1 MAQQGSAKKK
11 VVRDAVNLDF
21 LRKAME
27 WVVNQSIFQDL
38 KTHGNTKWIAK
49 DLVMLAVLWVWSEKS
64 QLTAAF
70 KEASVWSK
78 RLFGRV
84 AVGSYQA
91 LTTALVTYGG
101 QLVPLLWKRL
111 QLLME
116 QVGEE
121 HWRIGRWLPVAVD
134 GSRVSTPRTKANEE
148 AFRAL
153 KYGKGKTARYRKKKS
168 KNKRKKNRAK
178 AETVT
183 PQIWLTLLW
192 HMGMRLPW
200 SWKMGPSD
208 SSERG
213 HFQEMLLNLKFPIN
227 TLFCGDAGFTGYDL
241 WKLIIDMGH
250 SFLIRIGGNVQL
262 LTKLGYYAR
271 ERNGIVYVWPNS
283 AARKKQP
290 PLVLR
295 LIHLK
300 SQRGD
305 VYLLTNVL
313 NPQHLSDAQASRL
326 YKIRWGIELQFR
338 TLKQTFGRR
347 TLRSR
352 TPDRAYAELEWSLLG
367 LWMIHLFAVKEQVT
381 IGEPPSQTSAAMAIQ
396 VVRSILF
403 LWCEVPEEGE
413 DLKTQLQNAVVD
425 SYERHTSKR
434 ARYRPN
440 KKDTPSAGKPKIVV
454 AKKKKKEQLK
464 RYQQHLATAT

>member
-1 MAQQGSAKKK
+1 MVQQGSSRKK
-11 VVRDAVNLDF
+11 VVRDTVHLDF

-27 WVVNQSIFQDL
+27 WVVDERIFQDV

-49 DLVMLAVLWVWSEKS
+49 ELVMLAVLWVWSEKS

-70 KEASVWSK
+70 GEAIVWSK
-78 RLFGRV
+78 RLIGRA

-91 LTTALVTYGG
+91 LTSALVTHGG
-101 QLVPLLWKRL
+101 QLVPLLWNRL
-111 QLLME
+111 QRLME
-116 QVGEE
+116 EVGKE
-121 HWRIGRWLPVAVD
+121 HWRIGLWLPLAVD
-134 GSRVSTPRTKANEE
+134 GSRASTPRTKANEK
-148 AFRAL
+148 AFRAAN
-153 KYGKGKTARYRKKKS
+153 YGKSNSAKYRKKKS

-192 HMGMRLPW
+192 HMGLRLPW

-213 HFQEMLLNLKFPIN
+213 HFQEMLMQQSFPEN
-227 TLFCGDAGFTGYDL
+227 TLFCGDAGFTGYDF
-241 WKLIIDMGH
+241 WKSIMDRGH
-250 SFLIRIGGNVQL
+250 HFLIRVGANVRL

-271 ERNGIVYVWPNS
+271 ECNGIVYVWPDS
-283 AARKKQP
+283 AARKQQP

-300 SQRGD
+300 SERGD

-313 NPQHLSDAQASRL
+313 NPRCLSDAMASRL
-326 YKIRWGIELQFR
+326 YTLRWGIELQFR

-352 TPDRAYAELEWSLLG
+352 TPDRAYAELDWSLLG
-367 LWMIHLFAVKEQVT
+367 LWMIHLFAVKEQVNV
-381 IGEPPSQTSAAMAIQ
+381 GDPPSQTSAAMAIQ

-403 LWCEVPEEGE
+403 LWCEVPEEGA
-413 DLKTQLQNAVVD
+413 DLWTKLQNAVVD
-425 SYERHTSKR
+425 SYERQSSKR

-440 KKDTPSAGKPKIVV
+440 KKDVPSAGQPIVTV
-454 AKKKKKEQLK
+454 ASGKRKQQLEQY
-464 RYQQHLATAT
+464 RRHVANAA

>member
-1 MAQQGSAKKK
+1 MVQRESSRKK
-11 VVRDAVNLDF
+11 VVRDTVHLDF

-27 WVVNQSIFQDL
+27 WAVDERIFLDV
-38 KTHGNTKWIAK
+38 KTHGNAKWVAK
-49 DLVMLAVLWVWSEKS
+49 ELVMLAVLWVWSEKS

-70 KEASVWSK
+70 GEAIVWSK
-78 RLFGRV
+78 RLIGRA

-91 LTTALVTYGG
+91 LTSVLVTYGG
-101 QLVPLLWKRL
+101 QLVPLLWNRL
-111 QLLME
+111 QRLME
-116 QVGEE
+116 EVGKE
-121 HWRIGRWLPVAVD
+121 HWRIGLWLPLAVD
-134 GSRVSTPRTKANEE
+134 GSRASTPRTEPNEM
-148 AFRAL
+148 AFRAAN
-153 KYGKGKTARYRKKKS
+153 YGKSNSAKYRKKKS

-192 HMGMRLPW
+192 HMGLRLPW

-213 HFQEMLLNLKFPIN
+213 HFQEMLMQQRFPEN
-227 TLFCGDAGFTGYDL
+227 TLFCGDAGFTGYDF
-241 WKLIIDMGH
+241 WKSIMDRGH
-250 SFLIRIGGNVQL
+250 HFLIRVGANVRL

-271 ERNGIVYVWPNS
+271 ECNGIVYVWPDA
-283 AARKKQP
+283 AARKQQP

-295 LIHLK
+295 LIHLR
-300 SQRGD
+300 SERGD

-313 NPQHLSDAQASRL
+313 NPRCLSDAMASRL
-326 YKIRWGIELQFR
+326 YTLRWGIELQFR

-367 LWMIHLFAVKEQVT
+367 LWMIHLFAVKEQVNV
-381 IGEPPSQTSAAMAIQ
+381 GDPPSQTSAAMAIQ

-403 LWCEVPEEGE
+403 LWCEVPEQGA
-413 DLKTQLQNAVVD
+413 DLWSQLQNAVID
-425 SYERHTSKR
+425 TYERQGSKR
-434 ARYRPN
+434 ARYRPH
-440 KKDTPSAGKPKIVV
+440 KKDVPSAGKPIVTV
-454 AKKKKKEQLK
+454 ANRKRKQQLEQ
-464 RYQQHLATAT
+464 YQRHVANAA

>member
-1 MAQQGSAKKK
+1 
-11 VVRDAVNLDF
+11 
-21 LRKAME
+21 
-27 WVVNQSIFQDL
+27 
-38 KTHGNTKWIAK
+38 
-49 DLVMLAVLWVWSEKS
+49 
-64 QLTAAF
+64 
-70 KEASVWSK
+70 
-78 RLFGRV
+78 
-84 AVGSYQA
+84 
-91 LTTALVTYGG
+91 
-101 QLVPLLWKRL
+101 
-111 QLLME
+111 
-116 QVGEE
+116 
-121 HWRIGRWLPVAVD
+121 
-134 GSRVSTPRTKANEE
+134 
-148 AFRAL
+148 
-153 KYGKGKTARYRKKKS
+153 
-168 KNKRKKNRAK
+168 KNRAK

-213 HFQEMLLNLKFPIN
+213 HFQEMLVNQKFREN

-241 WKLIIDMGH
+241 WKLIIDMDH
-250 SFLIRIGGNVQL
+250 SFLIRVGGNVRL

-271 ERNGIVYVWPNS
+271 ERNGIVYVWPDS

-300 SQRGD
+300 SEWGD

-313 NPQHLSDAQASRL
+313 NGRDLSHALASRL
-326 YKIRWGIELQFR
+326 YKLRWGIELQFR

-367 LWMIHLFAVKEQVT
+367 LWMIHLFAVKEQVN
-381 IGEPPSQTSAAMAIQ
+381 IGEPPSQISAAMAIQ

-403 LWCEVPEEGE
+403 LWCEVPKKGA
-413 DLKTQLQNAVVD
+413 DFTTQLQNAVVD
-425 SYERHTSKR
+425 KYERHSTKR

-440 KKDTPSAGKPKIVV
+440 KKDTPSAGQPIIRV
-454 AKKKKKEQLK
+454 ASKKNKQQLK
-464 RYQQHLATAT
+464 RYKQHLTTAA